1 MRFILKLLSI
11 AAVTAW
17 LTALNARAGLPLPD
31 QIVFGTIAISNKPVT
46 SANTDV
52 VVEAR
57 RAQNSPVVAS
67 YTMGSTAR
75 LGTYYYELRF
85 QLEDSSPSSAR
96 VLVPGEQLLLT
107 VRNSAGVQ
115 FSVPY
120 QVPDQGT
127 VERLDFGVSVDAN
140 GNGVPDSWEL
150 TYLGSNNV
158 NLNLDSD
165 GDGVSDLAE
174 YTLGTNPKDAADS
187 FHLEV
192 TTDTDEVQV
201 SFKAMP
207 AGGVGYEGMQR
218 FYSLDSMTDLNS
230 GNWTALPNL
239 SRVPASGQTVV
250 YREAST
256 RTNTLNFFR
265 ARVWLEGPR

>member
-1 MRFILKLLSI
+1 MRLILKLFSISALAVWLIPLSS
-11 AAVTAW
+11 
-17 LTALNARAGLPLPD
+17 RAGLPLPD

-46 SANTDV
+46 SASTDV
-52 VVEAR
+52 IVEAR
-57 RAQNSPVVAS
+57 RASNTPVVAS

-107 VRNSAGVQ
+107 VRNTAGVQ
-115 FSVPY
+115 FSTSY
-120 QVPDQGT
+120 QVSDQGT

-140 GNGVPDSWEL
+140 ENGVPDSWEL
-150 TYLGSNNV
+150 AHLGSNNA

-174 YTLGTNPKDAADS
+174 YTLGTNPKDASDS

-207 AGGVGYEGMQR
+207 AAGVGYEGMQR

-230 GNWTALPNL
+230 GNWTPLPNL

-250 YREAST
+250 YREPST
-256 RTNTLNFFR
+256 GTNTPNFFR
-265 ARVWLEGPR
+265 ARVWLESPH